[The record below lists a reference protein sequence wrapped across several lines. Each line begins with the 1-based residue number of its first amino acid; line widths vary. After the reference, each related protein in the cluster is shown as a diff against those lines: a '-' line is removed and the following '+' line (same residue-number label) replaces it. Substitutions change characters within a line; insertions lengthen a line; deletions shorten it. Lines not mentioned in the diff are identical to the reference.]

1 MYMKYNQNEL
11 HAVILAGG
19 KGTRLA
25 PYTMTLPKP
34 LVPVG
39 EKPILEIILKQLS
52 THNVKSIVIAVNHMA
67 QLIEAFFGNG
77 ERYGVKIKYSLEDK
91 PLSTVAPIKLID
103 NLPENFF
110 VMNGDILTDI
120 DYSDLFEK
128 HMLSDA
134 LLTVATY
141 KRISHIDYGVIE
153 IDHETQNIKGFHEK
167 PDKEFDVSMGIYVF
181 NKKVL
186 DEVPYNEPYGFDDL
200 VYRLLDLKIEI
211 NTYEHNGYWLDI
223 GRPED
228 YAKANV
234 DVDNIA

>member
-1 MYMKYNQNEL
+1 MKYNQKKS

-25 PYTMTLPKP
+25 PYTTTLPKP

-39 EKPILEIILKQLS
+39 DKPILEIILKQLS
-52 THNVKSIVIAVNHMA
+52 SHNVKKIVIAVNHMA

-77 ERYGVKIKYSLEDK
+77 DRYGVDISYSLEDK

-103 NLPENFF
+103 NLPDNFF

-128 HMLSDA
+128 HMLSGA
-134 LLTVATY
+134 LLTVSTY
-141 KRISHIDYGVIE
+141 KRISHIDYGVID
-153 IDHETQNIKGFHEK
+153 IDKETNNIKGFHEK

-186 DEVPYNEPYGFDDL
+186 DYVPYNEAYGFDDL
-200 VYRLLDLKIEI
+200 VYRLLELNIDI
-211 NTYEHNGYWLDI
+211 NTYEHSGYWLDI

-228 YAKANV
+228 YAKANN
-234 DVDNIA
+234 DVDDMV

>member
-1 MYMKYNQNEL
+1 MKYNQKEL

-19 KGTRLA
+19 KGTRLV

-39 EKPILEIILKQLS
+39 DKPILEIIVKQLN
-52 THNVKSIVIAVNHMA
+52 THNVKNIIIAVNHMA
-67 QLIEAFFGNG
+67 QLIEAFFGSG
-77 ERYGVKIKYSLEDK
+77 EKYGVKIKYSLEDK

-128 HMLSDA
+128 HMLSGA

-153 IDHETQNIKGFHEK
+153 IEHETKTIKGFHEK

-186 DEVPYNEPYGFDDL
+186 DNVPYNEPYGFDDL
-200 VYRLLDLKIEI
+200 VNRLLDLNIDI
-211 NTYEHNGYWLDI
+211 NTYEHHGYWLDI

-228 YAKANV
+228 YAKANN
-234 DVDNIA
+234 DVDIIV

>member
-153 IDHETQNIKGFHEK
+153 IDHETQNIKGFHE
-167 PDKEFDVSMGIYVF
+167 
-181 NKKVL
+181 N
-186 DEVPYNEPYGFDDL
+186 
-200 VYRLLDLKIEI
+200 
-211 NTYEHNGYWLDI
+211 I
-223 GRPED
+223 GRKEITRD
-228 YAKANV
+228 YN
-234 DVDNIA
+234 DVCIV

>member
-1 MYMKYNQNEL
+1 MKYNQKEL
-11 HAVILAGG
+11 YAVILAGG
-19 KGTRLA
+19 KGTRLV

-39 EKPILEIILKQLS
+39 DKPILEIIVKQLN
-52 THNVKSIVIAVNHMA
+52 THNVKNIIIAVNHMA
-67 QLIEAFFGNG
+67 QLIEAFFGSG
-77 ERYGVKIKYSLEDK
+77 EKYGVKIKYSLEDK

-128 HMLSDA
+128 HMLSGA

-153 IDHETQNIKGFHEK
+153 IDHKTKTIKGFHEK

-186 DEVPYNEPYGFDDL
+186 DKVPYNEPYGFDDL
-200 VYRLLDLKIEI
+200 VNRLLDFNIDI
-211 NTYEHNGYWLDI
+211 NTYEHHGYWLDI

-228 YAKANV
+228 YAKANN
-234 DVDNIA
+234 DVDIIV